1 MSENLFK
8 EPVAAERL
16 GRDLLGAHLD
26 SVARSLVGL
35 GYASSTVRTYLSC
48 LAGFGRWVERS
59 GVAVGELDD
68 RIVDLFID
76 ERRRQGQPFT
86 SHRPAVRRLVE
97 QLRDQGILRAPTPER
112 TSEPLPA
119 ARLVSQYEEYLRVE
133 RGLAPTTLVA
143 YRPTVRCFVDECF
156 YDQPVGPWE
165 LGPQDISSF
174 IARHA
179 QSLRPSRAKLM
190 VTALRSFLRFLFQRG
205 QIEANLAQV
214 VLAVAAWPLS
224 TIPKYLSPEDVE
236 RLLDACDRST
246 SIGRRDRAILL
257 LLARLGLR
265 ASEVV
270 ALRLDEI
277 DWRAGKIVVCGKGL
291 LRDRLPLLPE
301 VGEALA
307 TYLRK
312 DRPHLPTRRVFV
324 RMRAPLRGFAG
335 PSTISTIV
343 RRAIERAGLNPPIK
357 GAHILRHSLATGML
371 RCGASMAEVGEVLR
385 HRRPSTTEI
394 YAKVDFAGLR
404 SIAQPWPVAGG
415 GR

>member
-1 MSENLFK
+1 MNENVLE
-8 EPVAAERL
+8 EP
-16 GRDLLGAHLD
+16 GAGQHLRCD
-26 SVARSLVGL
+26 SFRTHFEAVARGLFDL
-35 GYASSTVRTYLSC
+35 GYTSSTVRTFRWC
-48 LAGFGRWVERS
+48 LADFDRWAVLR
-59 GVAVGELDD
+59 GVAVGDLDD
-68 RIVDLFID
+68 DVIEAFLA
-76 ERRRQGQPFT
+76 ERKRQGRLHR
-86 SHRPAVRRLVE
+86 SHRPAVRRLLDH
-97 QLRDQGILRAPTPER
+97 LRDQGLVATPER
-112 TSEPLPA
+112 RSGPSPA
-119 ARLVSQYEEYLRVE
+119 AELVGRYEEYLRVE

-143 YRPTVRCFVDECF
+143 YRPTVRCFIDECF

-179 QSLRPSRAKLM
+179 QSLCPSRAKLM

-205 QIEANLAQV
+205 QIEADLAQV

-236 RLLDACDRST
+236 RLLDACYRST

-291 LRDRLPLLPE
+291 LRDHLPLLPE
-301 VGEALA
+301 LGEALA

-385 HRRPSTTEI
+385 HRRPSTTEV